1 MTIMKGAILS
11 LNKIILDTDKL
22 QFQAWRELA
31 MYEFGMGLPGKMASH
46 VAGLDRHQA
55 LAIVLKHFSQTDA
68 NEDELLNEQY
78 EMYSK
83 VINGIGEEQLYPNAK
98 RLLNNFYDHYVDIAV
113 NDVDGHAKEILQKLK
128 VDDFFDAFV
137 SPLDDENPYLKAS
150 QELNVQPAACVGVGS
165 NAKEV
170 TLMNDTGVVSIGVG
184 DATELKAAK
193 YQVSQVGDLK
203 YPMIRKVWE
212 DNELDE

>member
-31 MYEFGMGLPGKMASH
+31 MYEFGMGLPGKMASQ

-55 LAIVLKHFSQTDA
+55 LAIILKHFSQTDA

-137 SPLDDENPYLKAS
+137 SPVDSDNPYLKAS
-150 QELNVQPAACVGVGS
+150 LELNVQPAACVGIGS
-165 NAKEV
+165 NAKQV
-170 TLMNDTGVVSIGVG
+170 ALMNDTGVISIGVG

>member
-1 MTIMKGAILS
+1 MKGAILS

-31 MYEFGMGLPGKMASH
+31 MYEFGMGLPGKMASQ

-55 LAIVLKHFSQTDA
+55 LAIILKHFSQTDA

-78 EMYSK
+78 
-83 VINGIGEEQLYPNAK
+83 GIGEEQLYPNAK

-150 QELNVQPAACVGVGS
+150 QELNIQPAACVGIGS
-165 NAKEV
+165 NAKQIEQ
-170 TLMNDTGVVSIGVG
+170 MNATNVISIGVG
-184 DATELKAAK
+184 NADELKAAK

>member
-1 MTIMKGAILS
+1 MKGAILS

-31 MYEFGMGLPGKMASH
+31 MYEFGMGLPGKMASQ

-55 LAIVLKHFSQTDA
+55 LAIILKHFNQTNA

-83 VINGIGEEQLYPNAK
+83 VINEIGEEQLYPNAK

-150 QELNVQPAACVGVGS
+150 QELNVQPAACVGIGS

>member
-1 MTIMKGAILS
+1 MKGAILS
-11 LNKIILDTDKL
+11 LNQIILDTDEL
-22 QFQAWRELA
+22 QFEAWRNLA
-31 MYEFGMGLPGKMASH
+31 MYEFGMGLPGKVAH
-46 VAGLDRHQA
+46 QLAGLDRHQA
-55 LAIVLKHFSQTDA
+55 LEVVLSHFNQTDA
-68 NEDELLNEQY
+68 DKDELLNEQY
-78 EMYSK
+78 EMYTK
-83 VINGIGEEQLYPNAK
+83 VIEGIGEDKLYPNAK
-98 RLLNNFYDHYVDIAV
+98 RLLNNFYDHYVDMAV

-137 SPLDDENPYLKAS
+137 SPVDSDNPYLKAS
-150 QELNVQPAACVGVGS
+150 QGLNVQPAACIGIGS
-165 NAKEV
+165 NAKQIA
-170 TLMNDTGVVSIGVG
+170 LINDTGVVSIGVG

>member
-1 MTIMKGAILS
+1 MKGAILG

-31 MYEFGMGLPGKMASH
+31 MYEFGMGLPGKMASQ

-55 LAIVLKHFSQTDA
+55 LAIILKHFNQTNA

-83 VINGIGEEQLYPNAK
+83 VINEIGEEQLYPNAK

-150 QELNVQPAACVGVGS
+150 QELNVQPAACVGIGS

>member
-31 MYEFGMGLPGKMASH
+31 MYEFGMGLPGKMASQ

-55 LAIVLKHFSQTDA
+55 LAIILKHFSQTDA

-150 QELNVQPAACVGVGS
+150 QELNVQPAACVGIGS
-165 NAKEV
+165 NAKQIEQ
-170 TLMNDTGVVSIGVG
+170 MNATNVISIGVG
-184 DATELKAAK
+184 NADELKAAK

>member
-31 MYEFGMGLPGKMASH
+31 MYEFGMGLPGKMASQ

-55 LAIVLKHFSQTDA
+55 LAIILKHFSQTDA

-137 SPLDDENPYLKAS
+137 
-150 QELNVQPAACVGVGS
+150 
-165 NAKEV
+165 
-170 TLMNDTGVVSIGVG
+170 
-184 DATELKAAK
+184 
-193 YQVSQVGDLK
+193 
-203 YPMIRKVWE
+203 
-212 DNELDE
+212 